1 MRQVYLNKW
10 CETPNTAPSKYVY
23 SDVVKPGYVLHVHTC
38 FAHDPERAANEIIT
52 MGILDAG
59 RQIILRSRGC
69 AIAKEGMSALKDFF
83 VGEGDK
89 IFAYFPDATGD
100 DPIELHV
107 VGVLLSL
114 DEWREKGE

>member
-1 MRQVYLNKW
+1 MRQVYINKW
-10 CETPNTAPSKYVY
+10 CETPTTAPSLYVF
-23 SDVVKPGYVLHVHTC
+23 SDVVKPGYVLHVHSC
-38 FAHDPERAANEIIT
+38 FAHDPERGANEIIT
-52 MGILDAG
+52 LGVRDAG
-59 RQIILRSRGC
+59 RLIILRSRAG
-69 AIAKEGMSALKDFF
+69 AIAKEGMSAIRDFF
-83 VGEGDK
+83 VGEGDQ